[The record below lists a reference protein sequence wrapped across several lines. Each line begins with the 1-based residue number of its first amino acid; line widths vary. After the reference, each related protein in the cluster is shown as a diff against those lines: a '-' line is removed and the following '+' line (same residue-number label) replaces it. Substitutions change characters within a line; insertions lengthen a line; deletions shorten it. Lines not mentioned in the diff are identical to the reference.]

1 MATDP
6 EILSDLPIHP
16 GETLAGVIEE
26 HGLTQSRLASL
37 MGRPTQV
44 INEIVRGK
52 KNITPETATGLER
65 VFDVPATFWIS
76 LQSRHDITL
85 AKCAERAKWQQQL
98 PLLKEF
104 RANELMKRGWIPR
117 VNDKAMQVKE
127 LCKFLGVASLE
138 VHAATLPASFRITG
152 GERYSDRTLAVW
164 LRRGELLALQAELP
178 TFDPTR
184 FRAILNDIR
193 ALTVNTPDD
202 FDDQMTQLCAS
213 AGVALVFVQELPK
226 VGANGV
232 TRWLHR
238 GNPMIQLNLKW
249 KWADIF
255 WFTFFHEAGH
265 VLQPKRHDV
274 MHYGK
279 RQSTDTR
286 YEDAASQFAT
296 DILIPPTQWKHICGE
311 LIMYSTSQRV
321 RELAH
326 EAQVHPGIVVG
337 RLQHERRIRYSEMND
352 LRTKFEWSE

>member
-16 GETLAGVIEE
+16 GETLASVIEE

-85 AKCAERAKWQQQL
+85 AKCAERAKWRQQF
-98 PLLKEF
+98 PLLKDF

-178 TFDPTR
+178 AFDPTR
-184 FRAILNDIR
+184 FRAILDDIR

-326 EAQVHPGIVVG
+326 EAQVHPGIIVG

-352 LRTKFEWSE
+352 LRAKFEWSA